1 MAQSNVVVGLGALP
15 HQVIQRLSIR
25 LSNVFVIL
33 WRLGVLSWVHFSQPD
48 SEQADIQTKSR
59 CVVSED

>member
-48 SEQADIQTKSR
+48 SEQADI
-59 CVVSED
+59 